1 MYTIFKSIL
10 NVLVKYFWYPLHN
23 YFEAQ
28 KVQIRH
34 AGIQR
39 VGVGG
44 GGQTICEN
52 SKNKGF
58 RSNTGP
64 DSL

>member
-44 GGQTICEN
+44 GGA
-52 SKNKGF
+52 
-58 RSNTGP
+58 
-64 DSL
+64 DDM